1 MIRREKFACI
11 ALAVILLA
19 VLANRDDRTRE
30 NWFGSDAWNWTKKKA
45 SAVGNAIGNVAGATW
60 DGLVYV
66 TTKPAFSD
74 AADYQ
79 KNMLDWVTE
88 SNNPISGM
96 GKLALGMAG
105 EVGVMGLDTIYG
117 AAQLPFKA
125 SRYAFDADY
134 RDHVF
139 DHGGGFSNW
148 FDSDYDATLHPLP
161 TGRGHLARQT
171 HKLPFLPIRW

>member
-1 MIRREKFACI
+1 MICKEQIACI
-11 ALAVILLA
+11 ALVVIVLA

-45 SAVGNAIGNVAGATW
+45 SAVGNAIGNMAGATW

-74 AADYQ
+74 VADYQ
-79 KNMLDWVTE
+79 KNMLDWVTD
-88 SNNPISGM
+88 SGSPGASM

-105 EVGVMGLDTIYG
+105 EVGMMGLDTIYG
-117 AAQLPFKA
+117 TAQLPFKA
-125 SRYAFDADY
+125 TRYAFDADY

-139 DHGGGFSNW
+139 DHGSSFSNW

-161 TGRGHLARQT
+161 AGRGHLAEQK